1 MHIVTTSSQIVNV
14 IPRAEVASMTLELRD
29 EQTKVT
35 TTKAVTGSDNGNFW
49 AIDLDFTAQED
60 NFYTFKLKDGSTLLY
75 YGILFCTNQ
84 TDLDAY
90 KITEGEYTSP
100 TTNNDYTF
108 A

>member
-1 MHIVTTSSQIVNV
+1 MHIVSTTSQTVNV

-29 EQTKVT
+29 EQTKDV

-49 AIDLDFTAQED
+49 AIDLDFIAQQD
-60 NFYTFKLKDGSTLLY
+60 NFYTFTLKDGSTVLY
-75 YGILFCTNQ
+75 KGTIFCTNQ
-84 TDLDAY
+84 TNLDAY

-100 TTNNDYTF
+100 ATNNDYTF